1 MFFRK
6 ILCLIPGLQY
16 LWRDFNLFL
25 FSDVMF
31 PVLLTSKA
39 VILVAMCEM
48 SEMKCA
54 YLLVLSMCLS
64 SVFLSRGT
72 VSSKMSNFLSV
83 LFQMVMSGF
92 RLVTHTSGG
101 TVPPPGASCPSMSL
115 NTVNFVVSRQFTT

>member
-39 VILVAMCEM
+39 MIIVAMCEM
-48 SEMKCA
+48 SVMKCA
-54 YLLVLSMCLS
+54 YLLVLKQECDLS
-64 SVFLSRGT
+64 IY
-72 VSSKMSNFLSV
+72 SKDLTDPV
-83 LFQMVMSGF
+83 
-92 RLVTHTSGG
+92 
-101 TVPPPGASCPSMSL
+101 
-115 NTVNFVVSRQFTT
+115 